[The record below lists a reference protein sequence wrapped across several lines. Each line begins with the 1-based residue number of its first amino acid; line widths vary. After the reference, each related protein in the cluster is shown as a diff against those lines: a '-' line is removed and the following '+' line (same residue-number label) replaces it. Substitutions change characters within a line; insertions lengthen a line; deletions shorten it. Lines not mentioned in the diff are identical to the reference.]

1 MKTVRSVIS
10 ASVAGLILILATL
23 SAQAQIK
30 DPSETLRVTVIVHC
44 CEGNLFWEPLLNGAR
59 EAARLHNVDIDF
71 QNAGNDPERNRNLI
85 LTAIANK
92 VDGIV
97 AMDPVEGALTDAI
110 QKARDAGIS
119 VMTSNVDDPQGSGPG
134 GTARIAYVGAKP
146 YNQAYLMVR
155 TLIEVHGL
163 KAGDHCVI
171 PAHDPGLQHIAR
183 RVAGATAALD
193 EAGITSEALHVGLVI
208 DEVTSIL
215 AAYLT
220 ANPETDCVASTGTQG
235 TVPTAL
241 EEAGMEGLPNGD
253 VDVNPTVMANVK
265 AGLTTA
271 VADQQPFWQ
280 GFMPIV
286 FIAYNVRY
294 GLIPG
299 DMDTSGGLVQGEN
312 AIFAETYAGTYR

>member
-1 MKTVRSVIS
+1 MKTVRNVI
-10 ASVAGLILILATL
+10 AAAAAGLVLILAAQ

-71 QNAGNDPERNRNLI
+71 QNADNDPERNRNLI

-97 AMDPVEGALTDAI
+97 AMDPVEGALTEAI

-119 VMTSNVDDPQGSGPG
+119 VMTSNVDDPQGGGPG
-134 GTARIAYVGAKP
+134 GTARIAYVGANP
-146 YNQAYLMVR
+146 YNQAYTMARALV
-155 TLIEVHGL
+155 TEHGL

-171 PAHDPGLQHIAR
+171 PAHDPSLQHIAR
-183 RVAGATAALD
+183 RVAGVSAALD
-193 EAGITSEALHVGLVI
+193 EAGVTSEALHVGLVI
-208 DEVTSIL
+208 DQVTSIV
-215 AAYLT
+215 AEYLT

-235 TVPTAL
+235 TVPAAI

-253 VDVNPTVMANVK
+253 VDVNPRVMANVK

-299 DMDTSGGLVQGEN
+299 DMDTSAGLVQGNN

>member
-1 MKTVRSVIS
+1 MKTVQSIL
-10 ASVAGLILILATL
+10 AAAVAALALILATQ
-23 SAQAQIK
+23 STQAQIK
-30 DPSETLRVTVIVHC
+30 DPDETLTVTFIFHC

-59 EAARLHNVDIDF
+59 EAAALHNVDIDF
-71 QNAGNDPERNRNLI
+71 QNADNDPERNKNLI
-85 LTAIANK
+85 ETAIANK

-97 AMDPVEGALTDAI
+97 AMDSVEGALTDSI

-119 VMTSNVDDPQGSGPG
+119 VMTSNVDDPQGGGPG

-146 YNQAYLMVR
+146 YNQAYLMAR
-155 TLIEVHGL
+155 TLVEKHGL
-163 KAGDHCVI
+163 GEGDHCVI
-171 PAHDPGLQHIAR
+171 PAHDPSLQHIAR
-183 RVAGATAALD
+183 RVAGVSAALD
-193 EAGITSEALHVGLVI
+193 EAGVTSEALHVGLVI
-208 DEVTSIL
+208 DEVTSIV
-215 AAYLT
+215 AEYLV

-241 EEAGMEGLPNGD
+241 EEAGMVGLPNGD
-253 VDVNPTVMANVK
+253 VDVNPRVMANIK

-280 GFMPIV
+280 GFLPIV

-299 DMDTSGGLVQGEN
+299 DMDTSAGLVGPET
-312 AIFAETYAGTYR
+312 AIYAETYSGTHR